1 MDQFHELNAF
11 IAVVES
17 GGFSAAARKTGESQS
32 AVSKAVNALEK
43 RLGVALLHRSTRKVT
58 LTDQGQRY
66 YERTKPLV
74 DEIQAANSELASST
88 QDVSGLV
95 RIAAPST
102 FGRLHVL
109 PLIPELLSQH
119 PGLRV
124 DLVLSDAVRDMVE
137 DRIDLA
143 IRVSPMHD
151 PDSVVRRVAG
161 TSLVCA
167 GSRRYFARRPIP
179 KTPAELRD
187 HNCLIYGDMTEWPF
201 MGPRGRYRVRVQL
214 DEIDRAGTRHHPR
227 AGRTGFPE
235 DHAANHV
242 DPALRHD
249 RRSGEHGG
257 LRRFGT
263 GLGNHG
269 GCVTRRWRGIAFH
282 RVKIPFAP
290 GWPAESAGEA
300 QECATKKAH
309 RPAPQDGRRSQVR
322 QICRRTFRIAP
333 VYRQPRAFRRASI
346 QPVSCL
352 PAAIFAKV
360 FSSAAF
366 FALAAS

>member
-1 MDQFHELNAF
+1 
-11 IAVVES
+11 
-17 GGFSAAARKTGESQS
+17 
-32 AVSKAVNALEK
+32 
-43 RLGVALLHRSTRKVT
+43 VT

-201 MGPRGRYRVRVQL
+201 MGPRGRYRVPVSGNLSSNNVEAILAGVLAGVGIGMFQRASLVGEFKHPDVITVL
-214 DEIDRAGTRHHPR
+214 GDFIDEPR
-227 AGRTGFPE
+227 NISLVWPK
-235 DHAANHV
+235 
-242 DPALRHD
+242 
-249 RRSGEHGG
+249 
-257 LRRFGT
+257 RRF
-263 GLGNHG
+263 
-269 GCVTRRWRGIAFH
+269 VPA
-282 RVKIPFAP
+282 RVRH
-290 GWPAESAGEA
+290 
-300 QECATKKAH
+300 TT
-309 RPAPQDGRRSQVR
+309 D
-322 QICRRTFRIAP
+322 
-333 VYRQPRAFRRASI
+333 
-346 QPVSCL
+346 
-352 PAAIFAKV
+352 
-360 FSSAAF
+360 F
-366 FALAAS
+366 FAMALPLRI